1 MSADNDP
8 GRLDTPVQQPT
19 RPAMGDPVF
28 KEDRPGG
35 IRVTMPEHQ
44 AGPVAEIHEVE
55 PAGGTGLGTILTSA
69 VLALLFGG
77 AGAWA
82 YQNYVAPRLAKQEPE
97 ARQPVAQEPG
107 ADQSKLLARVE
118 DLSRGLDQ
126 LKSRVESLPKAGPT
140 ADMEP
145 LKAKVAAVDDLSKRI
160 QGVEEKLI
168 DLPKRIEQEGNQ
180 ITTLTARL
188 EEVTNRMEGPGKGT
202 GKEAG
207 AENPNQGGTREAM
220 KPVTDT
226 INQLA
231 KSAEDTANSSFGA
244 GAELFKQKKYKEA
257 KDFFDTLDKV
267 DQEDARIW
275 YYAALSR
282 GFATGDWKG
291 ETEKLANRGVERE
304 KAGTPPK
311 AEIDST
317 FSDLTREAG
326 KDWLDFFRRRAA
338 RPAAGNPPR

>member
-1 MSADNDP
+1 
-8 GRLDTPVQQPT
+8 
-19 RPAMGDPVF
+19 MGDPVF

-55 PAGGTGLGTILTSA
+55 RAGGTGLGTILTSA
-69 VLALLFGG
+69 VLSLLFGG

-82 YQNYVAPRLAKQEPE
+82 YQNYVAPRLARQEPE
-97 ARQPVAQEPG
+97 ARQPAAQEPG
-107 ADQSKLLARVE
+107 VDQTRLLARVD

-126 LKSRVESLPKAGPT
+126 LKSRVESLPKAGPA

-145 LKAKVAAVDDLSKRI
+145 VKAKVAAVDDLSKRI
-160 QGVEEKLI
+160 QSVEEKLN
-168 DLPKRIEQEGNQ
+168 DLPKRIDQEGNQ

-188 EEVTNRMEGPGKGT
+188 EEVSHRMEGL

-207 AENPNQGGTREAM
+207 AATRNERGTREAM

-231 KSAEDTANSSFGA
+231 KSAEATANSSFGA
-244 GAELFKQKKYKEA
+244 GAEFFKQKKYKEA

-267 DQEDARIW
+267 DQDDARIW
-275 YYAALSR
+275 YYAALAR
-282 GFATGDWKG
+282 GFATNDWKG
-291 ETEKLANRGVERE
+291 ETERLANRGVERE
-304 KAGTPPK
+304 RAGTPSR

-317 FSDLTREAG
+317 FSDLTSDTG
-326 KDWLDFFRRRAA
+326 KDWLAFFRRRAA
-338 RPAAGNPPR
+338 QPAAGNPPR

>member
-1 MSADNDP
+1 
-8 GRLDTPVQQPT
+8 
-19 RPAMGDPVF
+19 MGDPVF

-44 AGPVAEIHEVE
+44 AGPVSEIHEVE
-55 PAGGTGLGTILTSA
+55 RTGGTGLGTILTSA
-69 VLALLFGG
+69 FLAFLFGG

-82 YQNYVAPRLAKQEPE
+82 YQNYLAPRLARQVPE
-97 ARQPVAQEPG
+97 AGQPAAQEPG
-107 ADQSKLLARVE
+107 ADQSKLLARVD
-118 DLSRGLDQ
+118 DLSGRIDQ
-126 LKSRVESLPKAGPT
+126 LKTRVDSPPKASPGP
-140 ADMEP
+140 APDIEP
-145 LKAKVAAVDDLSKRI
+145 LKQKVAAVDDLSKRI
-160 QGVEEKLI
+160 QSVEEKLN
-168 DLPKRIEQEGNQ
+168 DLPKRIDQEGNQ

-188 EEVTNRMEGPGKGT
+188 EEVSNRMEGLGKEA

-207 AENPNQGGTREAM
+207 AEDRKQGGAREAM
-220 KPVTDT
+220 KPVSET

-231 KSAEDTANSSFGA
+231 KSAEDTAQGSFGA

-257 KDFFDTLDKV
+257 SDFFNTLDKV
-267 DQEDARIW
+267 DQDDARVW

-291 ETEKLANRGVERE
+291 ETERLANRGVERE
-304 KAGTPPK
+304 KAGTPAK

-317 FSDLTREAG
+317 FSELTRETG